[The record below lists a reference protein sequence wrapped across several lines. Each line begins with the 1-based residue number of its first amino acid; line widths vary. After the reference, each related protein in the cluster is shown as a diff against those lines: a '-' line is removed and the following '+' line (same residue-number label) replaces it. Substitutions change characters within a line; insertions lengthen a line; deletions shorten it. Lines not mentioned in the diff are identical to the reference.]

1 VRTDPPGLTVYVDGK
16 AYPGGG
22 DFEWEEGSIHSL
34 SADAQR
40 TEDGRRYIFR
50 GWRGMSNSTSISVR
64 AEPSSYV
71 AEYRV
76 QYYLNVTSEL
86 GEAEGSG
93 WYDAGSYARAKLKTD
108 KIEEFPWI
116 YVFKGWGGDANGS
129 SLISDPILMDKPKVA
144 LAKWE
149 RTLNPLYM
157 ITILSISLAVIFG
170 LTTFYLLLKYRRKKK
185 PSDERVKRIREK
197 ISKLEEMR
205 RRGEIP
211 EGVYVKLKR
220 EYMMELRR
228 IRGKEKG

>member
-1 VRTDPPGLTVYVDGK
+1 
-16 AYPGGG
+16 
-22 DFEWEEGSIHSL
+22 
-34 SADAQR
+34 
-40 TEDGRRYIFR
+40 
-50 GWRGMSNSTSISVR
+50 
-64 AEPSSYV
+64 
-71 AEYRV
+71 
-76 QYYLNVTSEL
+76 
-86 GEAEGSG
+86 
-93 WYDAGSYARAKLKTD
+93 
-108 KIEEFPWI
+108 
-116 YVFKGWGGDANGS
+116 
-129 SLISDPILMDKPKVA
+129 MDKPKVA

-170 LTTFYLLLKYRRKKK
+170 LTTFYLLLKHRARRKKK

-211 EGVYVKLKR
+211 EGVYVKLKK